1 MGCHSFRTLQWNDL
15 VIYWRVVDRGSPRSL
30 NFSEFCCQCLPIS
43 ASGGCESHVC
53 LWRISTLQPV
63 VMHWAED
70 FQRSQI
76 GLWNGTFA
84 SDFLLSDPPLWCIA
98 GCMLVYTFWQVQ
110 PILARREW
118 TRESTS
124 EEMERPEFRC
134 VITWRLNVYLSEL
147 SRPPERVY
155 V

>member
-1 MGCHSFRTLQWNDL
+1 MPPHS
-15 VIYWRVVDRGSPRSL
+15 
-30 NFSEFCCQCLPIS
+30 CLGIA

-53 LWRISTLQPV
+53 LWWISTLQPV

-70 FQRSQI
+70 FHGSQI
-76 GLWNGTFA
+76 GSFA

-124 EEMERPEFRC
+124 EEMERQSFRC
-134 VITWRLNVYLSEL
+134 VITWRLNVYLSKL
-147 SRPPERVY
+147 SVATWKSIRLRPQITNCHWNAMKYMKASSSEVSCKIHQLLHMEG